1 MTISNETIRRE
12 RYKYLQVDCSW
23 KWDEAV
29 SRNLLGEFLNEILR
43 FIVRLIV
50 LCFILSVNIEIK

>member
-1 MTISNETIRRE
+1 MTISNETTHRE

-29 SRNLLGEFLNEILR
+29 SKLNLFEFLNEILWFVR
-43 FIVRLIV
+43 ERLIV
-50 LCFILSVNIEIK
+50 LCLFRFEREY